1 MTVANDEREP
11 GTDDA
16 AHMTPDEF
24 RRCGH
29 ALIERIARYMEEVE
43 RYPVLSQVEPGWV
56 RERLPRAAPEH
67 GEPFADVLR
76 DIDEVIV
83 PGLTHWQSPSF
94 FAYFPANASGPSILG
109 DLLSSGLGVQGM
121 LWATSPA
128 CTELETHVLDWL
140 VDLLGLP
147 EGFRSTTAGGGV
159 IQDTASSSTL
169 TALIAARERAS
180 AGAANEHGVGFGPGG
195 GSGDGPGGDSGNG
208 LGGGSGASPEGGAID
223 GPGGDSGD
231 GPGDGSG
238 NGPAGDSD
246 KGPGDGSADDRG
258 DGPGVRRAPRLTV
271 YTSRHAHSSIE
282 KGVKIAGLGRDS
294 LRLVDAD
301 DRHAMRAD
309 ALESAI
315 AADRAAGATPA
326 MVCATVGTTSSGAV
340 DPVRAI
346 GRICR
351 REGIWLHV
359 DAAHAG
365 SATICPEHWGLLDG
379 VELADSYTFNPHKW
393 LLTNFDCNC
402 FWVADR
408 AALID
413 ALSVLPEYLRNRAT
427 ESGGVIDYRD
437 WHIPLGRRFRALK
450 LWLVIRHY
458 GAEGLRAHVRR
469 SVGLADWFAAR
480 VEESEAFELAA
491 PVSVGL
497 VCFRHR
503 AGDAFNQTLMDRLN
517 RSGALYLTH
526 TRLDDRLVL
535 RLAVGAPAT
544 QPRHVEA
551 AWARIVEVA
560 GEVSAETQAG

>member
-1 MTVANDEREP
+1 M
-11 GTDDA
+11 DDVP
-16 AHMTPDEF
+16 HMTPDEF

-29 ALIERIARYMEEVE
+29 AVVERIARYMEEIE
-43 RYPVLSQVEPGWV
+43 RYPVLSQAEPGSI
-56 RERLPRAAPEH
+56 RERLPHAAPEH
-67 GEPFADVLR
+67 GEPFSDVLR
-76 DIDEVIV
+76 DVDEIV
-83 PGLTHWQSPSF
+83 MPGITHWQSPNF

-147 EGFRSTTAGGGV
+147 DRFRSTTAGGGV

-169 TALIAARERAS
+169 TALLAARERAS
-180 AGAANEHGVGFGPGG
+180 AGSVNEHGVGFGPNRGPNRDSNGG
-195 GSGDGPGGDSGNG
+195 PNR
-208 LGGGSGASPEGGAID
+208 
-223 GPGGDSGD
+223 
-231 GPGDGSG
+231 
-238 NGPAGDSD
+238 DSD
-246 KGPGDGSADDRG
+246 RDPSRDPDRG
-258 DGPGVRRAPRLTV
+258 LAQRLTV

-282 KGVKIAGLGRDS
+282 KAVKIAGLGRAS

-301 DRHAMRAD
+301 ARHAMRPD
-309 ALESAI
+309 ALEAAV

-326 MVCATVGTTSSGAV
+326 MVSATVGTTSSGAV

-346 GRICR
+346 GEVCR
-351 REGIWLHV
+351 REGVWLHV

-365 SATICPEHWGLLDG
+365 SATICPEHRGLVDG
-379 VELADSYTFNPHKW
+379 VEHADSYTFNPHKW

-408 AALID
+408 AALIG
-413 ALSVLPEYLRNRAT
+413 ALSILPEYLRNRAT
-427 ESGGVIDYRD
+427 ISGEVIDYRD
-437 WHIPLGRRFRALK
+437 WHVPLGRRFRALK
-450 LWLVIRHY
+450 LWFVIRHY

-469 SVGLADWFAAR
+469 SVALADWFAAQ
-480 VEESEAFELAA
+480 VEASDGFELAA

-535 RLAVGAPAT
+535 RLAVGGPAT
-544 QPRHVEA
+544 RREHVEA
-551 AWARIVEVA
+551 AWARIVEAA
-560 GEVSAETQAG
+560 GEISAEMQAG

>member
-1 MTVANDEREP
+1 M
-11 GTDDA
+11 DDVP
-16 AHMTPDEF
+16 HMTPGEF

-29 ALIERIARYMEEVE
+29 AVVERIARYMEEIE
-43 RYPVLSQVEPGWV
+43 RYPVLSRAEPGSI
-56 RERLPRAAPEH
+56 RERLPHAAPEH
-67 GEPFADVLR
+67 GEPFSDVLR
-76 DIDEVIV
+76 DVDEIV
-83 PGLTHWQSPSF
+83 MPGITHWQSPNF

-140 VDLLGLP
+140 VELLGLP
-147 EGFRSTTAGGGV
+147 DRFRSATAGGGV

-169 TALIAARERAS
+169 TALLAARERAS
-180 AGAANEHGVGFGPGG
+180 AGSVNEHGVGFGP
-195 GSGDGPGGDSGNG
+195 
-208 LGGGSGASPEGGAID
+208 
-223 GPGGDSGD
+223 
-231 GPGDGSG
+231 
-238 NGPAGDSD
+238 
-246 KGPGDGSADDRG
+246 DRG
-258 DGPGVRRAPRLTV
+258 SPQRLTV

-282 KGVKIAGLGRDS
+282 KAVKIAGLGRTN

-301 DRHAMRAD
+301 ARHAMRPD
-309 ALESAI
+309 ALEAAV

-326 MVCATVGTTSSGAV
+326 MVSATVGTTSSGAV

-346 GRICR
+346 GEVCR
-351 REGIWLHV
+351 REGVWLHV

-365 SATICPEHWGLLDG
+365 SATICPEHRGLVDG

-408 AALID
+408 AALIG
-413 ALSVLPEYLRNRAT
+413 ALSILPEYLRNRAT
-427 ESGGVIDYRD
+427 TSGDVIDYRD
-437 WHIPLGRRFRALK
+437 WHVPLGRRFRALK
-450 LWLVIRHY
+450 LWFVIRHY

-469 SVGLADWFAAR
+469 SVALADWFAAQM
-480 VEESEAFELAA
+480 EASDGFELAA

-535 RLAVGAPAT
+535 RLAVGGPAT
-544 QPRHVEA
+544 RREHVEA
-551 AWARIVEVA
+551 AWTRIVETA
-560 GEVSAETQAG
+560 GRISVEMHVR

>member
-1 MTVANDEREP
+1 M
-11 GTDDA
+11 DDVP
-16 AHMTPDEF
+16 HMTPDEF

-29 ALIERIARYMEEVE
+29 AVVERIARYMEEIE
-43 RYPVLSQVEPGWV
+43 RYPVLSQVEPGSI
-56 RERLPRAAPEH
+56 RERLPHAAPEH
-67 GEPFADVLR
+67 GEPFSDVLR
-76 DIDEVIV
+76 DVDEIV
-83 PGLTHWQSPSF
+83 MPGITHWQSPNF

-147 EGFRSTTAGGGV
+147 DRFRSTTAGGGV
-159 IQDTASSSTL
+159 VQDTASSSSL
-169 TALIAARERAS
+169 TALLAARERAS
-180 AGAANEHGVGFGPGG
+180 AGSVNEHGVGFGPNGG
-195 GSGDGPGGDSGNG
+195 PNGGP
-208 LGGGSGASPEGGAID
+208 
-223 GPGGDSGD
+223 
-231 GPGDGSG
+231 
-238 NGPAGDSD
+238 
-246 KGPGDGSADDRG
+246 DRG
-258 DGPGVRRAPRLTV
+258 PNRGSPQRLTV

-282 KGVKIAGLGRDS
+282 KAVRIAGLGRTN

-301 DRHAMRAD
+301 ARHAMRPD
-309 ALESAI
+309 ALEAAI

-326 MVCATVGTTSSGAV
+326 MVSATVGTTSSGTV

-346 GRICR
+346 GEVCR
-351 REGIWLHV
+351 REDIWLHV

-365 SATICPEHWGLLDG
+365 SATICPEHRGLVDG

-408 AALID
+408 AALIG
-413 ALSVLPEYLRNRAT
+413 ALSILPEYLRNRAT
-427 ESGGVIDYRD
+427 TSGDVIDYRD
-437 WHIPLGRRFRALK
+437 WHVPLGRRFRALK
-450 LWLVIRHY
+450 LWFVIRHY

-469 SVGLADWFAAR
+469 SVALADWFAAQ
-480 VEESEAFELAA
+480 VEASDGFELAA

-503 AGDAFNQTLMDRLN
+503 AGDAFNQALMDRLN

-535 RLAVGAPAT
+535 RLAVGGPAT
-544 QPRHVEA
+544 RREHVEA
-551 AWARIVEVA
+551 AWARIVEAA
-560 GEVSAETQAG
+560 GRIAAETQAE

>member
-1 MTVANDEREP
+1 MNDVP
-11 GTDDA
+11 
-16 AHMTPDEF
+16 HMTPDEF

-29 ALIERIARYMEEVE
+29 AVVERIARYMEEIE
-43 RYPVLSQVEPGWV
+43 RYPVLSQAEPGSI
-56 RERLPRAAPEH
+56 RERLPHAAPEH
-67 GEPFADVLR
+67 GEPFSDVLR
-76 DIDEVIV
+76 DVDEIV
-83 PGLTHWQSPSF
+83 MPGITHWQSPNF

-147 EGFRSTTAGGGV
+147 DRFRSTTAGGGV
-159 IQDTASSSTL
+159 VQDTASSSTL
-169 TALIAARERAS
+169 TALLAARERAS
-180 AGAANEHGVGFGPGG
+180 AGSVNEHGVGFDP
-195 GSGDGPGGDSGNG
+195 
-208 LGGGSGASPEGGAID
+208 
-223 GPGGDSGD
+223 
-231 GPGDGSG
+231 
-238 NGPAGDSD
+238 
-246 KGPGDGSADDRG
+246 DRG
-258 DGPGVRRAPRLTV
+258 SPQRLTV

-282 KGVKIAGLGRDS
+282 KAARIAGLGRTN

-301 DRHAMRAD
+301 ARHAMRPD
-309 ALESAI
+309 ALEAAI

-326 MVCATVGTTSSGAV
+326 MVSATVGTTSSGAV

-346 GRICR
+346 GEVCR
-351 REGIWLHV
+351 REGVWLHV

-365 SATICPEHWGLLDG
+365 SATICPEHRGLVDG

-408 AALID
+408 AALIG
-413 ALSVLPEYLRNRAT
+413 ALSILPEYLRNRAT
-427 ESGGVIDYRD
+427 TSGDVIDYRD
-437 WHIPLGRRFRALK
+437 WHVPLGRRFRALK
-450 LWLVIRHY
+450 LWFVIRHY

-469 SVGLADWFAAR
+469 SVVLADWFAAQ
-480 VEESEAFELAA
+480 VEASDGFELAA

-526 TRLDDRLVL
+526 TRLDERLVL
-535 RLAVGAPAT
+535 RLAVGGPAT
-544 QPRHVEA
+544 RRDHVEA
-551 AWARIVEVA
+551 AWTRIVEAAEEIPA
-560 GEVSAETQAG
+560 GRQAG

>member
-1 MTVANDEREP
+1 M
-11 GTDDA
+11 DDA
-16 AHMTPDEF
+16 PHMTPDEF

-29 ALIERIARYMEEVE
+29 AVVERIARYMEEIE
-43 RYPVLSQVEPGWV
+43 GYPVLSRAEPGSI
-56 RERLPRAAPEH
+56 RRRLPAAAPER
-67 GEPFADVLR
+67 GEPFGDVLR
-76 DIDEVIV
+76 DIDEIV
-83 PGLTHWQSPSF
+83 MPGITHWQSPSF

-147 EGFRSTTAGGGV
+147 ERFRSTTAGGGV

-169 TALIAARERAS
+169 TALLAARERAS
-180 AGAANEHGVGFGPGG
+180 AGQVNEHGVGFRPD
-195 GSGDGPGGDSGNG
+195 DGPPS
-208 LGGGSGASPEGGAID
+208 
-223 GPGGDSGD
+223 
-231 GPGDGSG
+231 
-238 NGPAGDSD
+238 
-246 KGPGDGSADDRG
+246 
-258 DGPGVRRAPRLTV
+258 RLTV
-271 YTSRHAHSSIE
+271 YTSVHAHSSIE
-282 KGVKIAGLGRDS
+282 KAVKIAGLGRAS

-301 DRHAMRAD
+301 ARHAMRAE
-309 ALESAI
+309 ALEAAI
-315 AADRAAGATPA
+315 AADRAAGAVPA
-326 MVCATVGTTSSGAV
+326 MVSATVGTTSSGAV

-346 GRICR
+346 GEVCR

-365 SATICPEHWGLLDG
+365 SASICPEHRGLVDG
-379 VELADSYTFNPHKW
+379 AELADSYTFNPHKW

-408 AALID
+408 AALIG
-413 ALSVLPEYLRNRAT
+413 ALSILPEYLRNRAT
-427 ESGGVIDYRD
+427 TSGAVIDYRD
-437 WHIPLGRRFRALK
+437 WHVPLGRRFRALK
-450 LWLVIRHY
+450 LWFVIRHY

-469 SVGLADWFAAR
+469 SVALADWFAAQ
-480 VEESEAFELAA
+480 VEASDAFDLAA

-503 AGDAFNQTLMDRLN
+503 AGDAFNQALMDRLN

-544 QPRHVEA
+544 RRAHIEA
-551 AWARIVEVA
+551 AWARIVEAA
-560 GEVSAETQAG
+560 GELSAEAKAG